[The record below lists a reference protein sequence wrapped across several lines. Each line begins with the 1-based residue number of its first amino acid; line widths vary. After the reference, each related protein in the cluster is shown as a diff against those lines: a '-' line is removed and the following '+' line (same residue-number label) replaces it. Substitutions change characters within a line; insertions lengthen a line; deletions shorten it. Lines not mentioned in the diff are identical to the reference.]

1 MNLVDRVKNIL
12 LQPKQEWAVIET
24 ETTDTKTLYTSYA
37 MILAAIPAVAGFI
50 GGSIIGYGMFGV
62 SYRVPIAQGIA
73 GMIVGYALTLGG
85 AFVLALIIDALAPN
99 FGGTKN
105 MNQALKLAIYS
116 ATASWLAGIFSMI
129 PGLRILGLLGLY
141 SLYLLYTGLPL
152 LMKSPPDKSM
162 GYTIVIVVCA
172 IVISVVVGAISAS
185 LISVGGM
192 GGARF

>member
-24 ETTDTKTLYTSYA
+24 EATDPKTLYTTYA

-50 GGSIIGYGMFGV
+50 GGSIIGYSAFGISV
-62 SYRVPIAQGIA
+62 RVPMVQGIA
-73 GMIVGYALTLGG
+73 GMIVGYVLSLGG
-85 AFVLALIIDALAPN
+85 VYVLALIIDALAPN

-105 MNQALKLAIYS
+105 MNQALKLAVYS
-116 ATASWLAGIFSMI
+116 ATASWLAGIFSMV

-152 LMKSPPDKSM
+152 LMKSPEDKSM
-162 GYTIVIVVCA
+162 TYTIVIVVCA
-172 IVISVVVGAISAS
+172 LVISIVIGAVSAG
-185 LISVGGM
+185 IM
-192 GGARF
+192 GGSRFY

>member
-24 ETTDTKTLYTSYA
+24 EATDTKTLYTTYA

-50 GGSIIGYGMFGV
+50 GGSIIGYSAFGISV
-62 SYRVPIAQGIA
+62 RVPMVQGIA
-73 GMIVGYALTLGG
+73 GMIVGYVLSLGG
-85 AFVLALIIDALAPN
+85 VYVLALIIDALAPN

-105 MNQALKLAIYS
+105 MNQALKLAVYT
-116 ATASWLAGIFSMI
+116 ATASWLAGIFSMV

-152 LMKSPPDKSM
+152 LMKSPEDKSM
-162 GYTIVIVVCA
+162 TYTIVIVVCA
-172 IVISVVVGAISAS
+172 LVISIVIGAVSAG
-185 LISVGGM
+185 IM
-192 GGARF
+192 GGSRFY

>member
-24 ETTDTKTLYTSYA
+24 EATDPKTLYTTYA

-50 GGSIIGYGMFGV
+50 GGSIIGYSAFGISV
-62 SYRVPIAQGIA
+62 RVPMVQGIA
-73 GMIVGYALTLGG
+73 GMIVGYVLSLGG
-85 AFVLALIIDALAPN
+85 VYVLALIIDALAPN

-105 MNQALKLAIYS
+105 MNQALKLAVYS
-116 ATASWLAGIFSMI
+116 ATASWLAGIFSMV

-152 LMKSPPDKSM
+152 LMKSPEDKSM
-162 GYTIVIVVCA
+162 TYTIVIVVCA
-172 IVISVVVGAISAS
+172 IVISIVIGAVSAG
-185 LISVGGM
+185 IM
-192 GGARF
+192 GGSRFY

>member
-24 ETTDTKTLYTSYA
+24 EATDPNTLYTTYA

-50 GGSIIGYGMFGV
+50 GGSIIGYSAFGISV
-62 SYRVPIAQGIA
+62 RVPMVQGIA
-73 GMIVGYALTLGG
+73 GMIVGYVLSLGG
-85 AFVLALIIDALAPN
+85 VYVLALIIDALAPN

-105 MNQALKLAIYS
+105 MNQALKLAVYS
-116 ATASWLAGIFSMI
+116 ATASWLAGIFSMV

-152 LMKSPPDKSM
+152 LMKSPEDKSM
-162 GYTIVIVVCA
+162 TYTIVIVVCA
-172 IVISVVVGAISAS
+172 LVISIVIGAVSAG
-185 LISVGGM
+185 IM
-192 GGARF
+192 GGSRFY

>member
-24 ETTDTKTLYTSYA
+24 EATDTKTLYTTYA

-50 GGSIIGYGMFGV
+50 GGSIIGYSAFGISV
-62 SYRVPIAQGIA
+62 RVPIVQGIA
-73 GMIVGYALTLGG
+73 GMIVGYVLSLGG
-85 AFVLALIIDALAPN
+85 VYVLALIIDALAPN

-105 MNQALKLAIYS
+105 MNQALKLAVYT
-116 ATASWLAGIFSMI
+116 ATASWLAGIFSMV

-152 LMKSPPDKSM
+152 LMKSPEDKSM
-162 GYTIVIVVCA
+162 TYTIVIVVCA
-172 IVISVVVGAISAS
+172 LVISIVIGAVSAG
-185 LISVGGM
+185 IM
-192 GGARF
+192 GGSRFY

>member
-12 LQPKQEWAVIET
+12 LQPRQEWAVIET

-50 GGSIIGYGMFGV
+50 GGSIIGYGAFGV
-62 SYRVPIAQGIA
+62 SFKVPITQGIA
-73 GMIVGYALTLGG
+73 AMVVGYALALGG
-85 AFVLALIIDALAPN
+85 AYVLALIINALAPN

-116 ATASWLAGIFSMI
+116 ATASWLAGIFSLI
-129 PGLRILGLLGLY
+129 PGLSILGLLGLY

-152 LMKSPPDKSM
+152 LMKSPEDKAM
-162 GYTIVIVVCA
+162 TYTIVIVVCA
-172 IVISVVVGAISAS
+172 IVIALVIGAISAG
-185 LISVGGM
+185 IVGTGM
-192 GGARF
+192 RL

>member
-24 ETTDTKTLYTSYA
+24 EATDTKTLYTTYA

-50 GGSIIGYGMFGV
+50 GGSIIGYSAFGV
-62 SYRVPIAQGIA
+62 SAYVPMVQGIA
-73 GMIVGYALTLGG
+73 GMIVGYVLSLGG
-85 AFVLALIIDALAPN
+85 VYVLALIIDALAPN

-105 MNQALKLAIYS
+105 MNQALKLAVYS
-116 ATASWLAGIFSMI
+116 ATASWLAGIFSMV

-152 LMKSPPDKSM
+152 LMKSPEDKSM
-162 GYTIVIVVCA
+162 TYTIVIVVCA
-172 IVISVVVGAISAS
+172 LVISIVIGAVSAS
-185 LISVGGM
+185 IVGGS
-192 GGARF
+192 RFY